1 MGTPFKMRGS
11 PFQRNFGIGSPVK
24 QQPDKKEFIENYVN
38 PTVNL
43 TKEQTGPVED
53 GSGGANFTNDNKT
66 NVVTKNTKNTKTN
79 STEKL
84 DDRFAPIGTTKKID
98 TDLPKA
104 LGTVNTDTDTEKAR
118 ELTSHLTTKQKR
130 INPTKEDDADDNRK
144 KVLLKRKGNGSGNSI
159 TNIKNKIVTKRKN
172 ERINE
177 RIKK

>member
-11 PFQRNFGIGSPVK
+11 PFQRNFGIGSPLH
-24 QQPDKKEFIENYVN
+24 QE
-38 PTVNL
+38 
-43 TKEQTGPVED
+43 G
-53 GSGGANFTNDNKT
+53 
-66 NVVTKNTKNTKTN
+66 
-79 STEKL
+79 
-84 DDRFAPIGTTKKID
+84 DRPAPIGTTKKIETSKSLARGLTIGMVD
-98 TDLPKA
+98 GSTMGTNLPKA
-104 LGTVNTDTDTEKAR
+104 LGTVNTDTDTDTEKAR

-130 INPTKEDDADDNRK
+130 INPTKKDDADDNRK

>member
-98 TDLPKA
+98 TDYSKA
-104 LGTVNTDTDTEKAR
+104 LGTVNTDTDTEKNL
-118 ELTSHLTTKQKR
+118 ELTSHLTTKRKKKE
-130 INPTKEDDADDNRK
+130 PTEEDDADDNRK
-144 KVLLKRKGNGSGNSI
+144 KVLLIKKENGSGNSI
-159 TNIKNKIVTKRKN
+159 TNLKNKIATKRNK
-172 ERINE
+172 EKDR
-177 RIKK
+177 

>member
-66 NVVTKNTKNTKTN
+66 NVVTKNTKNTKT
-79 STEKL
+79 
-84 DDRFAPIGTTKKID
+84 
-98 TDLPKA
+98 
-104 LGTVNTDTDTEKAR
+104 
-118 ELTSHLTTKQKR
+118 KQKR

>member
-66 NVVTKNTKNTKTN
+66 NVVTKNTKNTKT
-79 STEKL
+79 
-84 DDRFAPIGTTKKID
+84 
-98 TDLPKA
+98 
-104 LGTVNTDTDTEKAR
+104 
-118 ELTSHLTTKQKR
+118 KQKR

-172 ERINE
+172 ERIN
-177 RIKK
+177 